1 MWRYNSDGFDLCNS
15 QNAVISNCFLRC
27 FDDCV
32 VLKGFVREGLAPNV
46 ENIYVEKCVVWCDWG
61 RGLEI
66 GAETCADEFRNIIF
80 KDCDLIHN
88 AHIAMDI
95 QNSGYAHV
103 HKVSFEDI
111 RVEYSKYCDE
121 PIYQDFKEMEYAPK
135 TKTHSPYLML
145 AELHS
150 YYHDILVPG
159 HAHGKNSDIEFDGI
173 HVTSDPGL
181 PVPES
186 IFRGIGE
193 GNDTSGIRIKNLYFN
208 GEKLGSLQ
216 GANVKIGDHASDIR
230 MDE

>member
-1 MWRYNSDGFDLCNS
+1 MNT
-15 QNAVISNCFLRC
+15 
-27 FDDCV
+27 
-32 VLKGFVREGLAPNV
+32 

-80 KDCDLIHN
+80 RDCDLIHN

-103 HKVSFEDI
+103 HKVTFENI

-121 PIYQDFKEMEYAPK
+121 PIYQDYKEMAYNPK
-135 TKTHSPYLML
+135 AETHLPYLML

-159 HAHGKNSDIEFDGI
+159 HAHGRNSDIEFNGI
-173 HVTSDPGL
+173 YVTADEGL
-181 PVPES
+181 AVPES

-193 GNDTSGIRIKNLYFN
+193 ENDTSGIRIKNLYFN
-208 GEKLGSLQ
+208 GKRLDSAES
-216 GANVKIGDHASDIR
+216 ANIRAGDFTSDITV
-230 MDE
+230 E